1 MATIPTSP
9 ATTRIADRLNAARR
23 GRFVGR
29 AAELHLFQTALN
41 PTAASFVV
49 LHVYGPG
56 GIGKTT
62 LLREYEQIARERG
75 RTVIRLDCRNVEASP
90 PGFMLALRQAI
101 NPQADPLTT
110 LILDWPPHTVLFLDT
125 YEALGGLD
133 GWLRE
138 TFLPQ
143 LPADALIVTAGRNQP
158 DTAWRTDIAW
168 ADLTQLLPLH
178 NLQPEESQ
186 AYLAGRGVPAEQQ
199 AAALEMTHGH
209 PLALC
214 LVADVLNQNEQATP
228 ISLRQEPDVVRV
240 LLQRFVQDMPSV
252 QHRYALELCVQ
263 AWATTETLLETV
275 LGDGHGATC
284 FRWLEQLSFIEKG
297 TQGLFPH
304 DLARDVL
311 AADLRWRNRQSFVE
325 RSKQLVTFL
334 HERVLKANRFEQQ
347 RFWFDLLYLSRHN
360 PAMKPY
366 FEWAA
371 LGTTY
376 AEPATA
382 ADQATIVAMVT
393 QHEGEA
399 SAQIAQ
405 HWLKRQPEAFLV
417 FRTLKGET
425 MGFLCQLALHLATE
439 EDRAVDPAAAAA
451 FAFADQFG
459 PLRPGEEMCYLR
471 FWMEREKYQAVSSA
485 LNMTAINSS
494 IYWTTHPKL
503 AWSFA
508 AMSNPRFMVPH
519 FRAIHIELA
528 PEAGFTV
535 GGRSYGVFTHD
546 WRVEGALEWLNIKHE
561 LTDEDQPEG
570 TRPRTKPAPSVVV
583 LSQEAFAEAVR
594 QALRD
599 MSRPDLL
606 ADNPLLKTRLLGK
619 EKAAEARVA
628 YLQEMLRHAAATLL
642 TTPKDAKLHR
652 ALWITYFEPAATQ
665 EQAAEQ
671 LDLPFSTYR
680 YHLSKGLERIVAWL
694 WQRELQ
700 S

>member
-1 MATIPTSP
+1 MLSPTTSV
-9 ATTRIADRLNAARR
+9 TRIADRLTAARR

-29 AAELHLFQTALN
+29 ETELRLFHTALN
-41 PTAASFVV
+41 AEDAPFVV

-62 LLREYEQIARERG
+62 LLREYEQIARDRG
-75 RTVIRLDCRNVEASP
+75 RTVIHLDCRNVEASP

-110 LILDWPPHTVLFLDT
+110 LILDWPSRTVLFLDT

-133 GWLRE
+133 AWLRE

-143 LPADALIVTAGRNQP
+143 LPADALIVTAGRNHP
-158 DTAWRTDIAW
+158 DAAWRTDIAW
-168 ADLTQLLPLH
+168 ADLTHLLPLH

-186 AYLAGRGVPAEQQ
+186 AYLSGRGVPADQQ
-199 AAALEMTHGH
+199 AVALEMAHGH

-214 LVADVLNQNEQATP
+214 LVADVLTQNEQVTP
-228 ISLRQEPDVVRV
+228 ISLRHEPDVVRV
-240 LLQRFVQDMPSV
+240 LLQRFVQDIPSV
-252 QHRYALELCVQ
+252 HHRYALELCVQ
-263 AWATTETLLETV
+263 AWATTEGLLETV
-275 LGDGHGATC
+275 LGPGHGATC
-284 FRWLEQLSFIEKG
+284 FQWLEQLSFIEKG
-297 TQGLFPH
+297 SEGLFPH

-311 AADLRWRNRQSFVE
+311 AADLRWRNRKSYVE
-325 RSKQLVTFL
+325 RHKQLIVYL
-334 HERVLKANRFEQQ
+334 HERVLKANSFEQQ

-366 FEWAA
+366 FEWSA

-376 AEPATA
+376 AEPASP
-382 ADQATIVAMVT
+382 ADQATIVAMVA
-393 QHEGEA
+393 QHEGEE
-399 SAQIAQ
+399 SARIAQ
-405 HWLKRQPEAFLV
+405 HWFDRQPQAFLV
-417 FRTLKGET
+417 FRTLKGEM
-425 MGFLCQLALHLATE
+425 MGFLCQLALHLATD
-439 EDRAVDPAAAAA
+439 EDKAIDPAAATA
-451 FAFADQFG
+451 FAFADQSG

-494 IYWTTHPKL
+494 IYWTTHPRL

-508 AMSNPRFMVPH
+508 AMSDPEFMKPH
-519 FRAIHIELA
+519 FRALHIELS
-528 PEAGFTV
+528 PEASFTV
-535 GGRSYGVFTHD
+535 GGRVYGVFTHD

-561 LTDEDQPEG
+561 LTAEEQLEG
-570 TRPRTKPAPSVVV
+570 TRPRSKPAPSVIV
-583 LSQEAFAEAVR
+583 LPQEAFAEAVR

-599 MSRPDLL
+599 VTRPDLL
-606 ADNPLLKTRLLGK
+606 VHNPLLKTRLMGK
-619 EKAAEARVA
+619 GNSTAEGVSV
-628 YLQEMLRHAAATLL
+628 LQEMLRNAAATLL

-652 ALWITYFEPAATQ
+652 ALWVTYFEPAATQ

-680 YHLSKGLERIVAWL
+680 YHLSKGLERVVAWL